1 MHEDGRGCIFRGKV
15 VLRHPLRNSGSKPYH
30 LSTKTGELHTEHD
43 WPDPE
48 VTNFPITK
56 LISQEILSLIHI

>member
-30 LSTKTGELHTEHD
+30 LSTKTGELQIIDPSGDVLAFGCTQYS
-43 WPDPE
+43 PE
-48 VTNFPITK
+48 V
-56 LISQEILSLIHI
+56 ER

>member
-30 LSTKTGELHTEHD
+30 LSTKTGELHIASDIELTLKEYVD
-43 WPDPE
+43 E
-48 VTNFPITK
+48 
-56 LISQEILSLIHI
+56 